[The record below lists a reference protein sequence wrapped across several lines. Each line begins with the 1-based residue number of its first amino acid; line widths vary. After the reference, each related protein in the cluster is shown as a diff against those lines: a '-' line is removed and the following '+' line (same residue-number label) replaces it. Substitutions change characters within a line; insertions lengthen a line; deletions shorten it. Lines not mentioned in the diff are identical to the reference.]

1 MTAPSREDVPSA
13 PAPGRPAA
21 SPRERSPRILIAD
34 DEPFYRRTTA
44 ALLEKEGYEC
54 VGAPDG
60 RAALEALEQ
69 SSFDLVLSDLNM
81 PGNLRMELLVEGR
94 RRWPDLPLIIV
105 TGAAT
110 LLSAIE
116 AVRLGIADYL
126 LKPVRFDDLLATVR
140 RTLDRSARRAERAAP
155 TVRPGDF
162 QELVGYSPA
171 MRELVELLR
180 QVSGTETNVLIT
192 GESGTG
198 KEVVARAIHDHS
210 PRAARPFQ
218 VVDCT
223 ALPEN
228 LFESI
233 LFGHARGAFTGAIRD
248 QPGLLREADGGTV
261 FFDEIGEL
269 PLPLQSK
276 LLRVVQ
282 EQTFVPLGKSQ
293 REKIDV
299 RFLCATNRDLELE
312 IQAGR
317 FRRDLYYRLAVIP
330 IVLPPLRER
339 GDDILVLAR
348 HFLDRLRPQRRDGLA
363 FSPEALDLLGRYSWP
378 GNIRELRNAIEH
390 GIAMARTDRIEP
402 GDLPA
407 ALRTEAGR
415 GVPVR
420 PPIDVPRDDSAPVT
434 SRAAAIVE
442 AERDYLI
449 RLLKEH
455 GGNVARSA
463 EHAGLSRQGLHKLLK
478 RYEINAAEF
487 RG

>member
-1 MTAPSREDVPSA
+1 MTAESPPS
-13 PAPGRPAA
+13 GRPQ
-21 SPRERSPRILIAD
+21 RILIAD
-34 DEPFYRRTTA
+34 DEPLYRRTTA

-54 VGAPDG
+54 VAAPDG
-60 RAALEALEQ
+60 RAALQALEE

-81 PGNLRMELLVEGR
+81 PGNLRMELLSEGR

-116 AVRLGIADYL
+116 AVRLGVADYL
-126 LKPVRFDDLLATVR
+126 LKPVRFEELFASVR
-140 RTLDRSARRAERAAP
+140 RTLERSSRRGERTEGA
-155 TVRPGDF
+155 VRPGGF
-162 QELVGYSPA
+162 QELVGNSPL
-171 MRELVELLR
+171 MRDLVDLLQ
-180 QVSGTETNVLIT
+180 QVSSTDTNVLIT

-210 PRAARPFQ
+210 ARASRPFQ

-248 QPGLLREADGGTV
+248 QAGLLREADGGTV
-261 FFDEIGEL
+261 FFDEVGEL

-330 IVLPPLRER
+330 IFLPPLRER
-339 GDDILVLAR
+339 GEDVLALAR
-348 HFLDRLRPQRRDGLA
+348 HFLDRLRPPGRDNLEL
-363 FSPEALDLLGRYSWP
+363 SHDALDLLRRYSWP

-407 ALRTEAGR
+407 ALRSEAGR
-415 GVPVR
+415 DTAVR
-420 PPIDVPRDDSAPVT
+420 PIEIPRDGSGPVT